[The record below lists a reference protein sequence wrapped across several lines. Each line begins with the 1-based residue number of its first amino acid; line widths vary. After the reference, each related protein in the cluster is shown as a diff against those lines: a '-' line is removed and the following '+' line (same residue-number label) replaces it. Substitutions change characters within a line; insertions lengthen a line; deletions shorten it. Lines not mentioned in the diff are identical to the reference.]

1 MAAQRKSQQS
11 AWWTPRD
18 VAGGHSLSF
27 TLGPLFMVLGH
38 GRDEWVLKIESSEE
52 ATGNGD
58 STRLS
63 ITRDLPEDANE
74 RFVHAGDSDQVTL
87 HPLLADRP
95 VVIRPRQPVYLL
107 GGQQITLYLSTP
119 IWLRVEVSDPPV
131 LLKEVPVMRMSD
143 TWFGASTR
151 EGELCYAGRT
161 QARHNLAELPQ
172 RPHRAITPMTIR
184 NESGKPVPL
193 EKISL
198 PVPMLSLYGADDGSL
213 WTQRVTLTL
222 EEQSEQARVRVDS
235 SLPEVQRKLERLAG
249 PRIEGGRSGMT
260 RALNLLLGN

>member
-1 MAAQRKSQQS
+1 MAAQRKTQQS
-11 AWWTPRD
+11 AWWSPRD
-18 VAGGHSLSF
+18 VSGGQSLQFS
-27 TLGPLFMVLGH
+27 LGPLAMMLGH
-38 GRDEWVLKIESSEE
+38 GEDEWSLKIESSEE
-52 ATGNGD
+52 SADDGD
-58 STRLS
+58 NTRV
-63 ITRDLPEDANE
+63 RVRKGLPDEADE
-74 RFVHAGDSDQVTL
+74 RFVHAGQSDQVVL
-87 HPLLADRP
+87 SPRLADRP

-107 GGQQITLYLSTP
+107 AGQQITLYLSTP

-131 LLKEVPVMRMSD
+131 LLKEFPVLRMSD
-143 TWFGASTR
+143 TWFGPSTR

-172 RPHRAITPMTIR
+172 RPHRAITPMTIH
-184 NESGKPVPL
+184 NESAQPVPL

-198 PVPMLSLYGADDGSL
+198 PVPMLSLYGAGDGSL

-222 EEQSEQARVRVDS
+222 EDQAEQARVKVDS
-235 SLPEVQRKLERLAG
+235 NLPEVQRKLDRLAG